1 MDAEPALQR
10 AMRRRIESLTG
21 DGQGVQAAAAA
32 ALVLEKAEF
41 EPALA
46 AAGPEWCGAESGLGS
61 APEREADPE
70 AAAGCAPVPVPVP
83 VYVIVSSA
91 LFVWV

>member
-1 MDAEPALQR
+1 
-10 AMRRRIESLTG
+10 MRRRIESLTG
-21 DGQGVQAAAAA
+21 DGQGVQAAAA

-61 APEREADPE
+61 APEREADP
-70 AAAGCAPVPVPVP
+70 AAGRAPVPVPVPVP
-83 VYVIVSSA
+83 VYVPVSSV